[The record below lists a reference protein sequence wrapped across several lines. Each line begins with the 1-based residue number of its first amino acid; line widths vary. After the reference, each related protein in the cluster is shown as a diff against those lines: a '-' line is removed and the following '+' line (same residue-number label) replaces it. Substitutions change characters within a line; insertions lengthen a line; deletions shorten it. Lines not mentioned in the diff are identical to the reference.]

1 MLKASTGCL
10 KREVWKK
17 GERKVLSYSP
27 HAGEKYHDGQ
37 RDEMS
42 DGRLAVIIMDKRM

>member
-17 GERKVLSYSP
+17 GERKVFSYSP
-27 HAGEKYHDGQ
+27 HAGEKYNVGQ
-37 RDEMS
+37 QDEMS
-42 DGRLAVIIMDKRM
+42 DGRLAMIIMDIRM